1 MSFVYNFFVLWL
13 VVALLAGWTPLQWRG
28 QVRLGL
34 LAGGGVIVL
43 LALATQGVIVALF
56 ALTGVLAVFPEPL
69 VWARGHLTL
78 QVRAQIQA
86 RLQARALKA
95 A

>member
-1 MSFVYNFFVLWL
+1 MAMSFVYNFFVLWL
-13 VVALLAGWTPLQWRG
+13 LASLAATYAPVAMRG
-28 QVRLGL
+28 QIRLGL

-43 LALATQGVIVALF
+43 LALLTQGFIVALF

-69 VWARGHLTL
+69 SWARDWL
-78 QVRAQIQA
+78 RAR
-86 RLQARALKA
+86 RLPRLNA

>member
-13 VVALLAGWTPLQWRG
+13 VVALTAAWIPLQWRG

-43 LALATQGVIVALF
+43 LALVTQGVIVALF

-69 VWARGHLTL
+69 VWARERIAV
-78 QVRAQIQA
+78 QVRT
-86 RLQARALKA
+86 RLQARAMKA